1 MAPPL
6 SIWAHGLRRRRAL
19 RQRSFLPRP
28 TPPHPTLLPCA
39 LQGARACSPTPLR
52 GPLPTACTGA
62 TLPAR
67 PCARGCEHR
76 WGRVRRGSR
85 PRQKA
90 RTSWLRKPHCMFP
103 RPSLPLIS
111 SYSKI
116 LGRATH
122 PNGVLNT
129 LLLQDSIPSSLMNW
143 EKNRN
148 NNGRALQTGFGEG
161 GCGALRRLKDR
172 PGVTWGRSGAVVLGG
187 CVLASKGS
195 SSPFIVSFC

>member
-1 MAPPL
+1 MGTRP
-6 SIWAHGLRRRRAL
+6 R
-19 RQRSFLPRP
+19 RQRSAAESAHLP
-28 TPPHPTLLPCA
+28 
-39 LQGARACSPTPLR
+39 
-52 GPLPTACTGA
+52 
-62 TLPAR
+62 
-67 PCARGCEHR
+67 
-76 WGRVRRGSR
+76 
-85 PRQKA
+85 
-90 RTSWLRKPHCMFP
+90 LRKPHCMFLS
-103 RPSLPLIS
+103 PSLPLIS

-148 NNGRALQTGFGEG
+148 NNGRALQTGFGRG
-161 GCGALRRLKDR
+161 GALRSLKDKPR
-172 PGVTWGRSGAVVLGG
+172 VTWGKSGAVVLGG